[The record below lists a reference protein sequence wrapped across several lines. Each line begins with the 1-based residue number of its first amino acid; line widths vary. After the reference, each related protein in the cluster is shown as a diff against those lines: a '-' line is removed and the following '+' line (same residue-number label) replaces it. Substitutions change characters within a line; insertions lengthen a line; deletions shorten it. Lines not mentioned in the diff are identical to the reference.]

1 MPTATFK
8 DRNVDPSTLIPYE
21 ANAKKHPVHQ
31 LHVLRAQIDDVGFTQ
46 PIIVDEEMV
55 IIVGHG
61 RCAAALL
68 DPPMA
73 RVPIRQ
79 ARGLTDMQKRAMRIA
94 DNKLPLLGDWDTTL
108 LHTELSEL
116 SEAGIDLHTL
126 GFSDDDL
133 SRLSD
138 DVASSDLDALGQG
151 DDDTDDQPA
160 IDGMVTLSI
169 PLSALDRSLVLDAL
183 AAAKNR
189 YSVETT
195 SDALVAV
202 VRDFL
207 NRNPQ

>member
-1 MPTATFK
+1 
-8 DRNVDPSTLIPYE
+8 
-21 ANAKKHPVHQ
+21 
-31 LHVLRAQIDDVGFTQ
+31 
-46 PIIVDEEMV
+46 
-55 IIVGHG
+55 
-61 RCAAALL
+61 
-68 DPPMA
+68 
-73 RVPIRQ
+73 
-79 ARGLTDMQKRAMRIA
+79 MRIA